1 MNDNQIITTQ
11 EKDSNL
17 IKLCRT
23 LIIMGVAFTPF
34 TTLQVGWMPSPV
46 KALLNYEEYLSMY
59 PLLVFSIIWLVHTVR
74 EHRTRECIPLG
85 IFFIVYFIA
94 NMAVVIHGNLIFPY
108 YDIADF
114 SKLEGAER
122 MAFQVISTLFPS
134 NPDHINWIIS
144 NTLKTCLTT
153 VTRFYSSYF
162 IVFSIFLF
170 YKETSFNIIDDIW
183 LEISAILPVLAIY
196 EIFEIAYLLGAG
208 WGETVLKTIN
218 PILYEVEKSHG
229 WWPPLLWAG
238 QIRSVFPE
246 PSYLSYWGALCV
258 PFFLRN
264 IHQQK
269 HFWISAIELAFI
281 SFMVLGSNSR
291 TGAAL
296 LLGVVCVYFIVSLIA
311 KQKRTLRTI
320 LIAFCIIAASLGAS
334 VWIMSTD
341 IRSADTESQSI
352 QSGVKSYFD
361 NTLGTLTSATA
372 RSNPQRFA
380 MMKAQLGIFAK
391 HPILGVGENLLS
403 PYLADYFV
411 EQDMNSGEIA
421 LWVKAT
427 EENGFISGGFPP
439 LCEYTSALAE
449 YGLVG
454 SFGNNLAFIIMFCI
468 TIFKG
473 FSNRKQEREEI
484 ATIIA
489 TCAGV
494 IAFGISNYF
503 EISYLYF
510 IVLATMLSYL
520 NSVYDKAP
528 KLISNKLSSYKT

>member
-1 MNDNQIITTQ
+1 MNQQTLLQRDDFNHLYKICRI
-11 EKDSNL
+11 L
-17 IKLCRT
+17 IV
-23 LIIMGVAFTPF
+23 IGVAFTPF
-34 TTLQVGWMPSPV
+34 ASLQVSWIPTPI
-46 KALLNYEEYLSMY
+46 KALLNYENCLSMY
-59 PLLVFSIIWLVHTVR
+59 PLLLFSIIWMAHTIR
-74 EHRTRECIPLG
+74 EHRIREYIPLG
-85 IFFIVYFIA
+85 VFFIVYFIA
-94 NMAVVIHGNLIFPY
+94 NMAVTIHGNLIFPF
-108 YDIADF
+108 YDIVDF
-114 SKLEGAER
+114 SRLEGSER
-122 MAFQVISTLFPS
+122 LAFQVISTLFPS
-134 NPDHINWIIS
+134 NPDYINWMIS

-170 YKETSFNIIDDIW
+170 YKETSFNIVDDIW
-183 LEISAILPVLAIY
+183 LGITVILPVLAIY
-196 EIFEIAYLLGAG
+196 EVFEVAYLVGIG
-208 WGETVLKTIN
+208 WGETALRTIN

-334 VWIMSTD
+334 VWIMSAD

-403 PYLADYFV
+403 PYLSDYFIKH
-411 EQDMNSGEIA
+411 DMDNGEIA
-421 LWVKAT
+421 LWIEAT
-427 EENGFISGGFPP
+427 EEHGFISGGFPP

-449 YGLVG
+449 YGLIG
-454 SFGNNLAFIIMFCI
+454 SIGNNLVFITQF
-468 TIFKG
+468 FVH
-473 FSNRKQEREEI
+473 R
-484 ATIIA
+484 IIH
-489 TCAGV
+489 
-494 IAFGISNYF
+494 
-503 EISYLYF
+503 
-510 IVLATMLSYL
+510 
-520 NSVYDKAP
+520 
-528 KLISNKLSSYKT
+528 